1 MARIKSIAS
10 RKHRAV
16 LKRVKGFG
24 QARRIRIRA
33 AKEALLHAGQY
44 AYEGRRLRKRD
55 LRRLWITRLGA
66 AARQNGITYNQLI
79 SGLKK
84 ANIEINRKIL
94 ADIAATDPATFSKI
108 VSEIK

>member
-1 MARIKSIAS
+1 MARVKTTAS
-10 RKHRAV
+10 RKHRKT
-16 LKRVKGFG
+16 LKEAKGFG
-24 QARRIRIRA
+24 QARRIRIQA

-44 AYEGRRLRKRD
+44 AYEGRRLKKRD

-66 AARQNGITYNQLI
+66 AARQNGISYNELI

-84 ANIEINRKIL
+84 AKITLNRKVL
-94 ADIAATDPATFSKI
+94 ADIAAIDPFTFSKI